1 MGEIFR
7 VYQVN
12 FVPQNVQKK
21 QLVNKT
27 GIFYFWNNS
36 SIIYLDIKVTMSIN
50 CQDLKNQKLREIL
63 GWPKW
68 SSLA

>member
-27 GIFYFWNNS
+27 GIFYFWINS
-36 SIIYLDIKVTMSIN
+36 SIIYPDIKVTMSIN
-50 CQDLKNQKLREIL
+50 CQNLKKQELREIL
-63 GWPKW
+63 G
-68 SSLA
+68 